1 MSTTADPTA
10 GLPATLDV
18 SGTPG
23 IPFGRLFKVELRK
36 SVDTRA
42 GRWLIGVTVGVAI
55 LAEVIYLIIAVNKNL
70 DGSFGSFV
78 AASAFVSSFL
88 LPVLGIMLVSSEWS
102 QRTAMTTFALEPRR
116 MRVVWAKMLAGV
128 SLTAFVLAF
137 ALVVGL
143 VFVLLFSAF
152 QGNSPDWTFGWSGF
166 LGFVMTQTFAMVGG
180 FAMAALLLNTPAAI
194 VVYVGYKYVLPGL
207 LALGAALMSWFNS
220 LEPWIDFQNAQT
232 ELYDMPLT
240 GAQWAHLAVS
250 GFIWLVVPLVIG
262 LWRIGRAEVK

>member
-1 MSTTADPTA
+1 VSAVGA
-10 GLPATLDV
+10 PATLDV

-23 IPFGRLFKVELRK
+23 IPFRRLFAVELRK
-36 SVDTRA
+36 SADTRA
-42 GRWLIGVTVGVAI
+42 GRWLIGVTVGVAL
-55 LAEVIYLIIAVNKNL
+55 LAEVIYLIVGINRTDV
-70 DGSFGSFV
+70 DGSYGSFV

-116 MRVVWAKMLAGV
+116 MRVIWAKMLAGI

-137 ALVVGL
+137 ALVIGL
-143 VFVLLFSAF
+143 VFVLLFAAF
-152 QGNSPDWTFGWSGF
+152 KGESPDWTFGWSGF
-166 LGFVMTQTFAMVGG
+166 AGFVMTQTFSMLGG

-220 LEPWIDFQNAQT
+220 LEPWIDFQAAQN

-240 GAQWAHLAVS
+240 GAQWAHLLVS
-250 GFIWLVVPLVIG
+250 GIIWLVVPLVIG
-262 LWRIGRAEVK
+262 LWRIRRAEVK